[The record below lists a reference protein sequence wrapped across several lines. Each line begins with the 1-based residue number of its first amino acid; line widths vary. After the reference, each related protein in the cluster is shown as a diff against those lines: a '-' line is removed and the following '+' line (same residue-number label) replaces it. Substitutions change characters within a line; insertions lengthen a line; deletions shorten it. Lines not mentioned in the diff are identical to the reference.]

1 MEATLL
7 ERIKEQLVRHE
18 GLQLVVMIIELCYAL
33 CVKRYELWVM
43 GYG

>member
-18 GLQLVVMIIELCYAL
+18 ALQLKPHRQAS
-33 CVKRYELWVM
+33 
-43 GYG
+43 G